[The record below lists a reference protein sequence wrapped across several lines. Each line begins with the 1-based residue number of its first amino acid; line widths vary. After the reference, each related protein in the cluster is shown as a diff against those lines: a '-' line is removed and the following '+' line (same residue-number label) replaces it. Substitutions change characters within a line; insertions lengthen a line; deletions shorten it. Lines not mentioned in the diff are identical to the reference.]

1 MDLCSFALMLLLQGS
16 LVGQLPLLVEEDYE
30 SKLHLYSL
38 ETTHYNENILVRNMI
53 VITKNKVKIDE
64 CGYLLGMKIRGKE
77 RLCIWKI
84 LK

>member
-53 VITKNKVKIDE
+53 VITKK
-64 CGYLLGMKIRGKE
+64 
-77 RLCIWKI
+77 
-84 LK
+84 